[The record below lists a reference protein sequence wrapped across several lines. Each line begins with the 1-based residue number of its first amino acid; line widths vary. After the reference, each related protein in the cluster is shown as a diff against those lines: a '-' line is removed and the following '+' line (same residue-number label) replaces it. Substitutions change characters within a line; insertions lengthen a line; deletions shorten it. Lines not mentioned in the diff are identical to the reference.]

1 MPEDTL
7 QGTGDKSTVYHHYS
21 VLLIIRTRFHI
32 LLTVHA
38 RKVTCSHYTHSVP
51 LCMQRQGED
60 GGDCRDVSRPGET
73 WRVLYSCSGQHCYPT
88 IMLSRNINVKCQHS
102 KEGCRAW
109 YLFPVTSPV
118 CDLRK
123 RWVTSYPA
131 LISVTV

>member
-51 LCMQRQGED
+51 LCMQRQGGP
-60 GGDCRDVSRPGET
+60 GGIVEMCLDPARHECTFILILGNT
-73 WRVLYSCSGQHCYPT
+73 
-88 IMLSRNINVKCQHS
+88 
-102 KEGCRAW
+102 
-109 YLFPVTSPV
+109 LF
-118 CDLRK
+118 
-123 RWVTSYPA
+123 YH
-131 LISVTV
+131 

>member
-21 VLLIIRTRFHI
+21 VLIIIITRFHI

-38 RKVTCSHYTHSVP
+38 RKVTCSHYTHSVS
-51 LCMQRQGED
+51 LCMQRQGGR
-60 GGDCRDVSRPGET
+60 GGIVEMCLDPARHECTFICILGNTLFYHLIFIS
-73 WRVLYSCSGQHCYPT
+73 
-88 IMLSRNINVKCQHS
+88 NINIPRMSSIVLIS
-102 KEGCRAW
+102 
-109 YLFPVTSPV
+109 VTSRL

-123 RWVTSYPA
+123 QWVTSYSA